1 MTETILLRFN
11 GGPLDGD
18 TRSVEGSWPPPA
30 NIVVEAVEGV
40 VEDATYRKTNESQLP
55 DDVAEHPGIL
65 RGAEYQW
72 TPVTP

>member
-1 MTETILLRFN
+1 MSGETILLRFN

-18 TRSVEGSWPPPA
+18 TRMIVGEWPPPD
-30 NIVVEAVEGV
+30 NFVLDE
-40 VEDATYRKTNESQLP
+40 VEDATYRKTNQSQLP
-55 DDVAEHPGIL
+55 DEVAEHPGIL